1 MKTIRAFWLLILP
14 FLFMNGC
21 SDEYFTACEDA
32 VATEIKHSDK
42 NLVLDAAE
50 ISMENGWANWM
61 IDFKIDN
68 VCGGSSVFFEVETYI
83 KADAQL
89 YFNLYVEDKVVKLN
103 QKIVSRHGKKWCVNY
118 GTFTHEPKDPGKSVT
133 VFYRFKFRF
142 PAGANGYDDFAYLN
156 QNFNSYSIA
165 ISYLKL
171 LE

>member
-103 QKIVSRHGKKWCVNY
+103 QKIVSRHGTKWCVNY
-118 GTFTHEPKDPGKSVT
+118 GTFTYEPKNPGKSTNV
-133 VFYRFKFRF
+133 YCYFKFRL
-142 PAGANGYDDFAYLN
+142 PAGADGGGDFDYLK
-156 QNFNSYSIA
+156 QNFKSYSITF
-165 ISYLKL
+165 SYLKL